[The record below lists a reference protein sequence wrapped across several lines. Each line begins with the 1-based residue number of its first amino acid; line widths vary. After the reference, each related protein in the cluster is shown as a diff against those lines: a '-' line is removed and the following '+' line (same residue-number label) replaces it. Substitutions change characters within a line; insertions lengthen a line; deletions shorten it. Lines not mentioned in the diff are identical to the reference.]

1 MTEQFFDRPYNTS
14 INKIIGTHLTSC
26 IIDTGLVIVDFQ
38 IDVKSACLDVSLYC
52 ENGHFSYRSSPAWGM
67 LRHDGHSLILTR
79 FVVHRRPMT
88 TRSRALPTFL
98 FAGSD
103 AYCKRFQ
110 ALLSIL
116 LTLLPAI
123 PQLHVRVGAVGKFT
137 HEKYGRP
144 PRVIRFRCFVRFA
157 GSLPLA
163 RSLRLSPSPSPPSHP
178 PRRLSPP
185 VVSPYPSHIQYA
197 HYSFIGLT
205 STSAIK
211 RREIS
216 ISDGQY
222 PLSARS
228 VPCLARASP
237 FTRKNKRSAD
247 RRVSETRYALH
258 SLSR

>member
-1 MTEQFFDRPYNTS
+1 
-14 INKIIGTHLTSC
+14 
-26 IIDTGLVIVDFQ
+26 
-38 IDVKSACLDVSLYC
+38 
-52 ENGHFSYRSSPAWGM
+52 M
-67 LRHDGHSLILTR
+67 LRHDGYSLILTR

-157 GSLPLA
+157 GSLPLVRSLQSSPPAPALVSPGCLSISIPYTVRSLFIYRFNEHVRDKASRNIDIGWSIPARLA
-163 RSLRLSPSPSPPSHP
+163 RSLVWRVLHLSLGKTKDRPIAISPGIS
-178 PRRLSPP
+178 
-185 VVSPYPSHIQYA
+185 VDA
-197 HYSFIGLT
+197 
-205 STSAIK
+205 SA
-211 RREIS
+211 
-216 ISDGQY
+216 
-222 PLSARS
+222 
-228 VPCLARASP
+228 
-237 FTRKNKRSAD
+237 F
-247 RRVSETRYALH
+247 H

>member
-1 MTEQFFDRPYNTS
+1 
-14 INKIIGTHLTSC
+14 
-26 IIDTGLVIVDFQ
+26 
-38 IDVKSACLDVSLYC
+38 
-52 ENGHFSYRSSPAWGM
+52 M
-67 LRHDGHSLILTR
+67 LRHDGYSLILTR

-88 TRSRALPTFL
+88 TRSRAFPTFL

-163 RSLRLSPSPSPPSHP
+163 RALHS

-222 PLSARS
+222 PFGSLGPLFRACSIFHSEKQKIDRS
-228 VPCLARASP
+228 R
-237 FTRKNKRSAD
+237 FRSMYP
-247 RRVSETRYALH
+247 RRVRFPLVIEITMTVAGIVERF
-258 SLSR
+258 

>member
-1 MTEQFFDRPYNTS
+1 
-14 INKIIGTHLTSC
+14 
-26 IIDTGLVIVDFQ
+26 
-38 IDVKSACLDVSLYC
+38 
-52 ENGHFSYRSSPAWGM
+52 M
-67 LRHDGHSLILTR
+67 LRHDGDSLILTR

-88 TRSRALPTFL
+88 TRSRAFPTFL

-163 RSLRLSPSPSPPSHP
+163 RAPSIPRLPLPPLPSPSLPPAPS
-178 PRRLSPP
+178 RAL
-185 VVSPYPSHIQYA
+185 VSPGCLS
-197 HYSFIGLT
+197 
-205 STSAIK
+205 
-211 RREIS
+211 IS
-216 ISDGQY
+216 IPYTVRSLFIYRFNEHVRDKASRNIDIGWSI
-222 PLSARS
+222 PARLARS
-228 VPCLARASP
+228 LVWRVLHLSLGK
-237 FTRKNKRSAD
+237 TKD
-247 RRVSETRYALH
+247 RPIAISSGRVYETRTRDTLSH

>member
-1 MTEQFFDRPYNTS
+1 M
-14 INKIIGTHLTSC
+14 
-26 IIDTGLVIVDFQ
+26 
-38 IDVKSACLDVSLYC
+38 
-52 ENGHFSYRSSPAWGM
+52 
-67 LRHDGHSLILTR
+67 ILTR

-88 TRSRALPTFL
+88 TRSRAFPTFL
-98 FAGSD
+98 FVGSD
-103 AYCKRFQ
+103 TYCKRFQ

-163 RSLRLSPSPSPPSHP
+163 PSPSLPLLPPFP

-222 PLSARS
+222 PLGSLGPLFGACSTFHSEKQKIDRS
-228 VPCLARASP
+228 RFRPAYP
-237 FTRKNKRSAD
+237 
-247 RRVSETRYALH
+247 RRDTLSTRYRDNDDSRENCRGISRFAEQTKRLMFVKLYGSIFFTEGVERLERGRGGGGKKYATLEESRWALH
-258 SLSR
+258 E

>member
-1 MTEQFFDRPYNTS
+1 
-14 INKIIGTHLTSC
+14 
-26 IIDTGLVIVDFQ
+26 
-38 IDVKSACLDVSLYC
+38 
-52 ENGHFSYRSSPAWGM
+52 M
-67 LRHDGHSLILTR
+67 LCVTMGYSLILTR

-88 TRSRALPTFL
+88 TRSRAFPTFL

-163 RSLRLSPSPSPPSHP
+163 RRTPSHPHRPSRRLSP
-178 PRRLSPP
+178 PP

-222 PLSARS
+222 PLGSLGPLFGACSTFHSEKQKIGRS
-228 VPCLARASP
+228 RFRLMYP
-237 FTRKNKRSAD
+237 
-247 RRVSETRYALH
+247 RRVRFSH
-258 SLSR
+258 SLTR

>member
-1 MTEQFFDRPYNTS
+1 MSANFSWRFPAPAPA
-14 INKIIGTHLTSC
+14 
-26 IIDTGLVIVDFQ
+26 TG
-38 IDVKSACLDVSLYC
+38 
-52 ENGHFSYRSSPAWGM
+52 EGM
-67 LRHDGHSLILTR
+67 LRHDGYSLILTR
-79 FVVHRRPMT
+79 SVVHRRPMT

-163 RSLRLSPSPSPPSHP
+163 RAPSSPPLP
-178 PRRLSPP
+178 PRRLSLPP

-222 PLSARS
+222 PLGSLGPLFGACSTFHSEKQKIGRSRFRPGVSVDASA
-228 VPCLARASP
+228 
-237 FTRKNKRSAD
+237 F
-247 RRVSETRYALH
+247 H